1 MRFLFC
7 NTTYWQVKGN
17 YLTGAPSFKSSES
30 KYTGQAF
37 ILVDSNKATGEF
49 NFSEA
54 SAVDVSDTIFSE
66 KIGPIV
72 LEGQGRGKDDDGYRV
87 QSTVV
92 RQSLELRDATRWVF
106 DCSRSLLFPEHGI
119 DWVSATVATHPTVTT
134 ATATA
139 ATTTTSGSS
148 SSGRSSSN
156 ASVHAADV
164 LTHSV
169 MVNGSIVVVETSY
182 AVSALVSIEAR
193 QGRSLAGTPGI
204 V

>member
-1 MRFLFC
+1 
-7 NTTYWQVKGN
+7 VKGN

-134 ATATA
+134 S
-139 ATTTTSGSS
+139 SGSSSSGSSS

>member
-1 MRFLFC
+1 M
-7 NTTYWQVKGN
+7 KGN

-66 KIGPIV
+66 QIGPIV

-134 ATATA
+134 S
-139 ATTTTSGSS
+139 SGSS

>member
-1 MRFLFC
+1 
-7 NTTYWQVKGN
+7 VKGN

-134 ATATA
+134 ATAI
-139 ATTTTSGSS
+139 ATTTSSGSS